1 MTDLTGNL
9 DLFYKFGE
17 FVVLGAGVV
26 VAILRTGRIIQKFE
40 GIAERQTAEI
50 TDLKT
55 DVKQLSQL
63 IIEMTKLSGRL
74 DLMDQRQVA
83 EGKRVDD
90 LQLDIRQIL
99 KFMPRLDNSNH

>member
-1 MTDLTGNL
+1 MADLASGL
-9 DLFYKFGE
+9 DIAYKFGE
-17 FVVLGAGVV
+17 FVVLGGGVV

-55 DVKQLSQL
+55 DVKELSVL

-74 DLMDQRQVA
+74 DLFDQRALA
-83 EGKRVDD
+83 EGRRIDD
-90 LQLDIRQIL
+90 LTGDVKQIL
-99 KFMPRLDNSNH
+99 KHLPRINTD